1 MGALIDIIRN
11 LNTTELFQN
20 ILKRSVTKLNF
31 HHRKIIVE
39 VVEGGLKR
47 IKTRSRI
54 IEIIWG
60 EIKIIKRRENKFMK

>member
-1 MGALIDIIRN
+1 MGAPIDIIRN
-11 LNTTELFQN
+11 LNTTEIFKN
-20 ILKRSVTKLNF
+20 ILIRSVTKSDF
-31 HHRKIIVE
+31 HCRKITLE
-39 VVEGGLKR
+39 VVGGGLKI

>member
-11 LNTTELFQN
+11 LNTTELFKN
-20 ILKRSVTKLNF
+20 ILKRSVTKSDF
-31 HHRKIIVE
+31 HRRKIIVE